1 MKKIL
6 VFIVSGLILSGCA
19 QSTAMLGPAIT
30 LASSGNVSQA
40 GLTFITNKAV
50 EKETGMDTVS
60 FVSNKI
66 EQQNSKTRLKR
77 DFKKLVQNN
86 IYFSLELSSQISSTL
101 GNQALWGRHQ
111 SLLKSI
117 KDIPYWDSKRLKD
130 SIFPLFN
137 PLNSFT
143 MIAEPDK

>member
-40 GLTFITNKAV
+40 GLTFVTNKAV

-66 EQQNSKTRLKR
+66 EKQNSKTRLKR

-86 IYFSLELSSQISSTL
+86 FEKT
-101 GNQALWGRHQ
+101 R
-111 SLLKSI
+111 
-117 KDIPYWDSKRLKD
+117 
-130 SIFPLFN
+130 
-137 PLNSFT
+137 
-143 MIAEPDK
+143 

>member
-1 MKKIL
+1 M
-6 VFIVSGLILSGCA
+6 SGLILSGCA

-66 EQQNSKTRLKR
+66 DQQNSKTRLKR

-86 IYFSLELSSQISSTL
+86 FEKTREILILQD
-101 GNQALWGRHQ
+101 Q
-111 SLLKSI
+111 SNTFK
-117 KDIPYWDSKRLKD
+117 
-130 SIFPLFN
+130 
-137 PLNSFT
+137 
-143 MIAEPDK
+143 